1 MFYWFAYLLCKIISL
16 LLGGI
21 KYIGKEN
28 LPKGENFIMASN
40 HKSNLDPF
48 LVGLGLDV
56 QLAFIAKDSLFKNPI
71 IRWMLVHVNAYPID
85 RSGNPR
91 KAISQTVEV
100 LKHDNPLVIFP
111 EGTRN
116 KEDYSLREFK
126 KGASLIAI
134 EAGVK
139 IVPVAVFNS
148 RKTFG
153 RKVVVY
159 GEAITPPKEDNR
171 KNRDELTKKLRSSI
185 SSLID
190 DNLNYSKKKYLIKK
204 R

>member
-16 LLGGI
+16 ILGGV

-28 LPKGENFIMASN
+28 LPKDESFIMASN

-48 LVGLGLDV
+48 LVGLGLEV
-56 QLAFIAKDSLFKNPI
+56 KLAFIAKDSLFQNPI
-71 IRWMLVHVNAYPID
+71 LRWMLVHVNAYPID

-91 KAISQTVEV
+91 KAINQTVEV
-100 LKHDNPLVIFP
+100 LKDNNPLVIFP

-139 IVPVAVFNS
+139 IIPVAVFNS

-153 RKVVVY
+153 RKLVVY
-159 GEAITPPKEDNR
+159 GEAIIPPKEDNR
-171 KNRDELTKKLRSSI
+171 KNRDELTRKLRDSI
-185 SSLID
+185 SNLIEE
-190 DNLNYSKKKYLIKK
+190 NLNSSNKKYLIK
-204 R
+204 RR